1 MQELSLIAPQHPK
14 KDMKKM
20 IEPNTMMAIGIIVGL
35 FSGKTASISPSLNS
49 GMAPAVI
56 KAIPAICKIEKKNK
70 IIRHQ
75 CVVILSSVF
84 FHNCDKQK
92 RAFMTH
98 KMG

>member
-1 MQELSLIAPQHPK
+1 
-14 KDMKKM
+14 M

-35 FSGKTASISPSLNS
+35 FSGKTASMSPSLNS

-56 KAIPAICKIEKKNK
+56 KAIPAICKIEKSK
-70 IIRHQ
+70 IILHQ